1 MKQSLF
7 CIAFAACIASCLG
20 QTSTVQK
27 SPSLEQDLF
36 TAITSKLEKPAP
48 GFYYNAKPKKAGA
61 VLTYQIAHLNRIGL
75 DFGIMAGTTSDRA
88 DLTNFTG
95 TFGITLSGKI
105 TVPKTNV
112 YLRGGLVGSW
122 DTGKEFGGGIFI
134 TAGFVK

>member
-1 MKQSLF
+1 MKRSIL
-7 CIAFAACIASCLG
+7 CIAFVGCVASCLG
-20 QTSTVQK
+20 QTSTAQK

-36 TAITSKLEKPAP
+36 TAITSKMEKPAP

-61 VLTYQIAHLNRIGL
+61 VLTYQVDHLNRIGL
-75 DFGIMAGTTSDRA
+75 DFGIMAGTASDRA
-88 DLTNFTG
+88 SLTNFTG

-122 DTGKEFGGGIFI
+122 DNGKEFGGGIFI